1 MTNKAFFSMTA
12 QQYELQ
18 RLARKVASLESGAEI
33 VKLKNEKTN
42 LINYYEKIIKK
53 LKKELELSHA
63 ETVKVCSIWFEVF
76 EDLEAEKQKI
86 TEQMEKKIRELEKK
100 NLEMARQRDEALD
113 KLRESK
119 KAEYEAKTAL
129 QEAQDK
135 IEALNI
141 RISKDYT
148 NSSKPSSQN
157 PNHKKI
163 CNGRVK
169 SGKNPGA
176 QKNHEHHPRKKPENI
191 TKIVEIPPTEEIL
204 NNPDLKAT
212 EKYIEKYLV
221 SCRLVVETTKFRTQ
235 IFRNRKNGS
244 RVHAKFPENVKDDVN
259 YDGTVKACA
268 YLLKD
273 KCNVSIGNVKDF
285 LREISNGELDL
296 STGMISNLTKEFSSK
311 TDQER
316 DEIFLKL
323 YSSPVLHADF
333 TFGRVAGKQGTVL
346 ICADEDGTVLYQSK
360 DKKGDE
366 GVKGSPL
373 EFYKGIT
380 VTDHEAALIKHGEKH
395 QECLSHISR
404 YLVGSIENEKNLTW
418 NKVMKEWISEA
429 LAYWNNIKKVADQ
442 EDNQKDTNFL
452 NRYDEMVELAKKE
465 YDYEPPN
472 DYYREG
478 YNLYKRMYEDRE
490 DYVLFI
496 KDKSVPPTNNIA
508 ERYARVYKRKNIQA
522 MCFRSKNGVEYFCNG
537 LSVIQT
543 IKNRGEN
550 LFIAVTNRFNK
561 QTEV

>member
-18 RLARKVASLESGAEI
+18 RLTRKVASLESGAEI
-33 VKLKNEKTN
+33 VKLKKEKTK
-42 LINYYEKIIKK
+42 LLNYYEKIIKK

-63 ETVKVCSIWFEVF
+63 ETVKVCRIWFEVF
-76 EDLEAEKQKI
+76 EDLEREKQKI
-86 TEQMEKKIRELEKK
+86 IEQTEKKIKELEKK
-100 NLEMARQRDEALD
+100 NIEMARQRDEALD

-141 RISKDYT
+141 RINKDYT

-176 QKNHEHHPRKKPENI
+176 QKNHKHHPRKKPENI
-191 TKIVEIPPTEEIL
+191 TRIVEIPPTEEML
-204 NNPDLKAT
+204 NNPDLRPT
-212 EKYIEKYLV
+212 EKYIDKYLV
-221 SCRLVVETTKFRTQ
+221 SCKLIIETTKFRTQ

-285 LREISNGELDL
+285 LCEISNGELNL
-296 STGMISNLTKEFSSK
+296 STGMLSNLTKEFSAK
-311 TDQER
+311 TEQER
-316 DEIFLKL
+316 NEIFLKL
-323 YSSPVLHADF
+323 YSSPVMHADF

-346 ICADEDGTVLYQSK
+346 ICADEAGTVLYQSK

-366 GVKGSPL
+366 GVKESPL

-404 YLVGSIENEKNLTW
+404 YLVASIENEKNLTW
-418 NKVMKEWISEA
+418 NKLMKEWISEA
-429 LAYWNNIKKVADQ
+429 LAYWNNIKVGAEQ
-442 EDNQKDTNFL
+442 EDNQKDIDFL
-452 NRYDEMVELAKKE
+452 NRYDEIVELAKKE

-490 DYVLFI
+490 DYVLFL
-496 KDKSVPPTNNIA
+496 KDKSVSPTNNIA

-522 MCFRSKNGVEYFCNG
+522 MCFRSKNGVKYFCNG

-550 LFIAVTNRFNK
+550 LFSAVTNRFNT
-561 QTEV
+561 QAEV

>member
-53 LKKELELSHA
+53 LKKELELFHA
-63 ETVKVCSIWFEVF
+63 ETVKVCRIWFEVF

-169 SGKNPGA
+169 IEKNPGA

-285 LREISNGELDL
+285 LREISNGELSL

-311 TDQER
+311 TKQER

-418 NKVMKEWISEA
+418 NKLMKEWISESV
-429 LAYWNNIKKVADQ
+429 AYWNNIKEGADQ
-442 EDNQKDTNFL
+442 EDNQKDTEFL

>member
-169 SGKNPGA
+169 SGKNLGA

-191 TKIVEIPPTEEIL
+191 TQIVEIPPTEEIL

-285 LREISNGELDL
+285 LSEISNGELSL

-429 LAYWNNIKKVADQ
+429 LAYWNNIKEGADQ
-442 EDNQKDTNFL
+442 EDNQKDTDFL

>member
-18 RLARKVASLESGAEI
+18 RLTRKVASLESSAEI
-33 VKLKNEKTN
+33 VKLKKEKTK
-42 LINYYEKIIKK
+42 LLNYYEKIIKK

-63 ETVKVCSIWFEVF
+63 ETVKVCRIWFEVF
-76 EDLEAEKQKI
+76 EDLEREKQKI
-86 TEQMEKKIRELEKK
+86 IEQTEKKIKELEKK
-100 NLEMARQRDEALD
+100 NIEMARQRDEALD

-141 RISKDYT
+141 RINKDYT

-176 QKNHEHHPRKKPENI
+176 QKNHKHHPRKKPENI
-191 TKIVEIPPTEEIL
+191 TRIVEIPPTEEML
-204 NNPDLKAT
+204 NNPDLRPT
-212 EKYIEKYLV
+212 EKYIDKYLV
-221 SCRLVVETTKFRTQ
+221 SCKLIIETTKFRTQ

-285 LREISNGELDL
+285 LCEISNGELNL
-296 STGMISNLTKEFSSK
+296 STGMLSNLTKEFSAK
-311 TDQER
+311 TEQER
-316 DEIFLKL
+316 NEIFLKL
-323 YSSPVLHADF
+323 YSSPVMHADF

-346 ICADEDGTVLYQSK
+346 ICADEAGTVLYQSK

-366 GVKGSPL
+366 GVKESPL

-404 YLVGSIENEKNLTW
+404 YLVASIENEKNLTW
-418 NKVMKEWISEA
+418 NKLMKEWISEA
-429 LAYWNNIKKVADQ
+429 LAYWNNIKVGAEQ
-442 EDNQKDTNFL
+442 EDNQKDIDFL
-452 NRYDEMVELAKKE
+452 NRYDEIVELAKKE

-490 DYVLFI
+490 DYVLFL
-496 KDKSVPPTNNIA
+496 KDKSVAPTNNIA

-522 MCFRSKNGVEYFCNG
+522 MCFRSKNGVKYFCNG

-550 LFIAVTNRFNK
+550 LFSAVTNRFNT
-561 QTEV
+561 QAEV

>member
-42 LINYYEKIIKK
+42 LLNYYEKNIKK

-63 ETVKVCSIWFEVF
+63 ETAKVCRIWFEVF
-76 EDLEAEKQKI
+76 EDLEAENQKI

-169 SGKNPGA
+169 SEKNPGA

-221 SCRLVVETTKFRTQ
+221 SCRLVVETTKYRTQ

-273 KCNVSIGNVKDF
+273 RCNVSIGNVKDF

-311 TDQER
+311 TKQER

-418 NKVMKEWISEA
+418 NKLMKEWISESV
-429 LAYWNNIKKVADQ
+429 AYWNNIKKGAEQ

>member
-42 LINYYEKIIKK
+42 LLNYYEKNIKK

-221 SCRLVVETTKFRTQ
+221 SCRLVVETTKYRTQ

-273 KCNVSIGNVKDF
+273 RCNVSIGNVKDF

-418 NKVMKEWISEA
+418 NKLMKEWISESV
-429 LAYWNNIKKVADQ
+429 AYWNNIKKGAEQ

-522 MCFRSKNGVEYFCNG
+522 MCFRSKDGVKYFCNG

>member
-18 RLARKVASLESGAEI
+18 RLSRKVASLESGAEI
-33 VKLKNEKTN
+33 VNLKKEKN
-42 LINYYEKIIKK
+42 QLLKYYDKTIKK
-53 LKKELELSHA
+53 LKKELEFSHS
-63 ETVKVCSIWFEVF
+63 ETVKVCRIWFEVF
-76 EDLEAEKQKI
+76 EDLEKEKQNI
-86 TEQMEKKIRELEKK
+86 IEKMNKEIEALKSK
-100 NLEMARQRDEALD
+100 NIEMARQRDEALD

-119 KAEYEAKTAL
+119 KSEYEARTAL

-141 RISKDYT
+141 RINRDYT

-176 QKNHEHHPRKKPENI
+176 QPKHKHHPRKKPEKI
-191 TKIVEIPPTEEIL
+191 TKTVEIPPTEEML
-204 NNPDLKAT
+204 NNPDLRPT
-212 EKYIEKYLV
+212 GKYIDKYLV
-221 SCRLVVETTKFRTQ
+221 SCMLIIETTKFRTQ
-235 IFRNRKNGS
+235 IFRNTKNGS
-244 RVHAKFPENVKDDVN
+244 RVHAAFPEGVKDDVN

-268 YLLKD
+268 YILKD
-273 KCNVSIGNVKDF
+273 KCNVSIGNVQEF
-285 LREISNGELDL
+285 LHEISNGELNL

-311 TDQER
+311 TAQER
-316 DEIFLKL
+316 NEIFLKL
-323 YSSPVLHADF
+323 YSSPIMHVDF

-366 GVKGSPL
+366 GVKESPL
-373 EFYKGIT
+373 EFYKGTT

-418 NKVMKEWISEA
+418 NKLMKEWISEA
-429 LAYWNNIKKVADQ
+429 LTYWNNIKAGTEQ
-442 EDNQKDTNFL
+442 ENNQKDSDFL
-452 NRYDEMVELAKKE
+452 NRYDEIIELAKKE

-478 YNLYKRMYEDRE
+478 YNLYKRMCEDRE
-490 DYVLFI
+490 DYVLFL

-522 MCFRSKNGVEYFCNG
+522 MCFRSKSGVKYFCNG
-537 LSVIQT
+537 LSIIQT
-543 IKNRGEN
+543 IKNKGEN
-550 LFIAVTNRFNK
+550 LFSAVTNRFNM

>member
-12 QQYELQ
+12 QQYEFQ

-42 LINYYEKIIKK
+42 LLNYYEKNIKK

-63 ETVKVCSIWFEVF
+63 ETAKVCRIWFEVF

-169 SGKNPGA
+169 SEKNPGA

-221 SCRLVVETTKFRTQ
+221 SCRLVVETTKYRTQ

-311 TDQER
+311 TNQEQN
-316 DEIFLKL
+316 EIFLKL

-404 YLVGSIENEKNLTW
+404 YL
-418 NKVMKEWISEA
+418 
-429 LAYWNNIKKVADQ
+429 
-442 EDNQKDTNFL
+442 
-452 NRYDEMVELAKKE
+452 
-465 YDYEPPN
+465 
-472 DYYREG
+472 
-478 YNLYKRMYEDRE
+478 
-490 DYVLFI
+490 
-496 KDKSVPPTNNIA
+496 
-508 ERYARVYKRKNIQA
+508 
-522 MCFRSKNGVEYFCNG
+522 
-537 LSVIQT
+537 
-543 IKNRGEN
+543 
-550 LFIAVTNRFNK
+550 LFIAITNRFNK

>member
-1 MTNKAFFSMTA
+1 M
-12 QQYELQ
+12 
-18 RLARKVASLESGAEI
+18 
-33 VKLKNEKTN
+33 
-42 LINYYEKIIKK
+42 
-53 LKKELELSHA
+53 
-63 ETVKVCSIWFEVF
+63 
-76 EDLEAEKQKI
+76 
-86 TEQMEKKIRELEKK
+86 
-100 NLEMARQRDEALD
+100 
-113 KLRESK
+113 
-119 KAEYEAKTAL
+119 
-129 QEAQDK
+129 
-135 IEALNI
+135 
-141 RISKDYT
+141 
-148 NSSKPSSQN
+148 
-157 PNHKKI
+157 
-163 CNGRVK
+163 K
-169 SGKNPGA
+169 SEKNPGA

-221 SCRLVVETTKFRTQ
+221 SCRLVVETTKYRTQ

-418 NKVMKEWISEA
+418 NKLMKEWISESV
-429 LAYWNNIKKVADQ
+429 AYWNNIKKGAEQ

-478 YNLYKRMYEDRE
+478 YNLYKRMYETRE
-490 DYVLFI
+490 DYVLFL

-522 MCFRSKNGVEYFCNG
+522 MCFRSKDGVKYFCNG

>member
-18 RLARKVASLESGAEI
+18 RLTRKVASLESGAEI
-33 VKLKNEKTN
+33 VKLKKEKTK
-42 LINYYEKIIKK
+42 LLNYYEKIIKK

-63 ETVKVCSIWFEVF
+63 ETVKVCRIWFEVF
-76 EDLEAEKQKI
+76 EDLEREKQKI
-86 TEQMEKKIRELEKK
+86 IKQMEKKFEDLEKK

-119 KAEYEAKTAL
+119 KAEYKAKTAL

-141 RISKDYT
+141 RINKDYT

-169 SGKNPGA
+169 SEKNPGA
-176 QKNHEHHPRKKPENI
+176 QKNHEHHPRKRPENI
-191 TKIVEIPPTEEIL
+191 TRIVEIPPTEEML
-204 NNPDLKAT
+204 NNPDLRPT
-212 EKYIEKYLV
+212 EKYIDKYLV
-221 SCRLVVETTKFRTQ
+221 SCRLIIETIKFRTQ

-285 LREISNGELDL
+285 LCEISNGELNL

-311 TDQER
+311 TKQER
-316 DEIFLKL
+316 NEIFLKL

-346 ICADEDGTVLYQSK
+346 ICADEAGTVLYQSK

-366 GVKGSPL
+366 GVKESPL

-395 QECLSHISR
+395 QECLSHVSR
-404 YLVGSIENEKNLTW
+404 YLVSSIENEKNLTW
-418 NKVMKEWISEA
+418 NKLMKEWISEA
-429 LAYWNNIKKVADQ
+429 LAYWNNIKVGAEQ
-442 EDNQKDTNFL
+442 EDNQKDIDFL
-452 NRYDEMVELAKKE
+452 NRYDEIVELAKKE

-472 DYYREG
+472 GYYREG

-490 DYVLFI
+490 DYVLFL
-496 KDKSVPPTNNIA
+496 KDKSVSPTNNIA

-522 MCFRSKNGVEYFCNG
+522 MCFRSKNGVKYFCNG

-550 LFIAVTNRFNK
+550 LFSAVTNRFNT
-561 QTEV
+561 QAEV

>member
-1 MTNKAFFSMTA
+1 MTVEVSSN
-12 QQYELQ
+12 
-18 RLARKVASLESGAEI
+18 RLARKVASLESGEEI

-191 TKIVEIPPTEEIL
+191 TQIVEIPPTEEIL

-285 LREISNGELDL
+285 LSEISNGELSL

-311 TDQER
+311 TKQER

-429 LAYWNNIKKVADQ
+429 LAYWNNIKKGADQ

>member
-18 RLARKVASLESGAEI
+18 RLTRKVASLESGAEI
-33 VKLKNEKTN
+33 VKLKKEKTK
-42 LINYYEKIIKK
+42 LLNYYEKIIKK

-63 ETVKVCSIWFEVF
+63 ETVKVCRIWFEVF
-76 EDLEAEKQKI
+76 EDLEREKQKI
-86 TEQMEKKIRELEKK
+86 IEQTEKKIKELEKK
-100 NLEMARQRDEALD
+100 NIEMARQRDEALD

-141 RISKDYT
+141 RINKDYT

-176 QKNHEHHPRKKPENI
+176 QKNHKHHPRKKPENI
-191 TKIVEIPPTEEIL
+191 TRIVEIPPTEEML
-204 NNPDLKAT
+204 NNPDLRPT
-212 EKYIEKYLV
+212 EKYIDKYLV
-221 SCRLVVETTKFRTQ
+221 SCKLIIETTKFRTQ

-285 LREISNGELDL
+285 LCEISNGELNL
-296 STGMISNLTKEFSSK
+296 STGMLSNLTKEFSAK
-311 TDQER
+311 TEQER
-316 DEIFLKL
+316 NEIFLKL
-323 YSSPVLHADF
+323 YSSPVMHADF

-346 ICADEDGTVLYQSK
+346 ICADEAGTVLYQSK

-366 GVKGSPL
+366 GVKESPL

-404 YLVGSIENEKNLTW
+404 YLVASIENEKNLTW
-418 NKVMKEWISEA
+418 NKLMKEWISEA
-429 LAYWNNIKKVADQ
+429 LTYWNNIKVGAEQ
-442 EDNQKDTNFL
+442 EDNQKDIDLL
-452 NRYDEMVELAKKE
+452 NRYDEIVELAKKE

-490 DYVLFI
+490 DYVLFL
-496 KDKSVPPTNNIA
+496 KDKSVAPTNNIA

-522 MCFRSKNGVEYFCNG
+522 MCFRSKNGVKYFCNG

-550 LFIAVTNRFNK
+550 LFSAVTNRFNT
-561 QTEV
+561 QAEV

>member
-18 RLARKVASLESGAEI
+18 RLARKVASLESGEEI

-191 TKIVEIPPTEEIL
+191 TQIVEIPPTEEIL

-285 LREISNGELDL
+285 LSEISNGELSL

-311 TDQER
+311 TKQER

>member
-12 QQYELQ
+12 QQYEFQ
-18 RLARKVASLESGAEI
+18 RLARKVASLESGEEI

-42 LINYYEKIIKK
+42 LLNYYEKNIKK

-63 ETVKVCSIWFEVF
+63 ETAKVCRIWFEVF

-191 TKIVEIPPTEEIL
+191 TQIVEIPPTEEIL

-221 SCRLVVETTKFRTQ
+221 SCRLVVETTKYRTQ

-285 LREISNGELDL
+285 LSEISNGELSL

-418 NKVMKEWISEA
+418 NKLMKEWISESV
-429 LAYWNNIKKVADQ
+429 AYWNNIKKGAEQ

>member
-42 LINYYEKIIKK
+42 LLNYYEKNIKK

-63 ETVKVCSIWFEVF
+63 ETVKVCRIWFEVF

-169 SGKNPGA
+169 SEKNPGA

-191 TKIVEIPPTEEIL
+191 TQIVEIPPTEEIL

-316 DEIFLKL
+316 NEIFLKL

-366 GVKGSPL
+366 CVKGSPL

-418 NKVMKEWISEA
+418 NKLMKEWISESV
-429 LAYWNNIKKVADQ
+429 AYWNNIKKGAEQ

>member
-42 LINYYEKIIKK
+42 LLNYYEKNIKK

-63 ETVKVCSIWFEVF
+63 ETVKVCRIWFEVF

-169 SGKNPGA
+169 SEKNPGA

-191 TKIVEIPPTEEIL
+191 TQIVEIPPTEEIL

-221 SCRLVVETTKFRTQ
+221 SCRLVVETTKYRTQ
-235 IFRNRKNGS
+235 IFRSRKNGS

-273 KCNVSIGNVKDF
+273 RCNVSIGNVKDF

-296 STGMISNLTKEFSSK
+296 LTGMISNLTKEFSSK

-316 DEIFLKL
+316 NEIFLKL

-380 VTDHEAALIKHGEKH
+380 VADHEAALIKHGEKH

-418 NKVMKEWISEA
+418 NKLMKEWIPKSV
-429 LAYWNNIKKVADQ
+429 AYWNNIKKGAEQ

-472 DYYREG
+472 DYYRER
-478 YNLYKRMYEDRE
+478 YNLYKRMYETRE
-490 DYVLFI
+490 DYVLFL

-522 MCFRSKNGVEYFCNG
+522 MCFRSKNGVKYFCNG

-550 LFIAVTNRFNK
+550 LFIAITNRFNK

>member
-18 RLARKVASLESGAEI
+18 RLTRKVASLESGAEI
-33 VKLKNEKTN
+33 VKLKKEKTK
-42 LINYYEKIIKK
+42 LLNYYEKIIKK
-53 LKKELELSHA
+53 LKKELEISHA
-63 ETVKVCSIWFEVF
+63 ETVKVCRIWFEVF
-76 EDLEAEKQKI
+76 EDLEREKQKI
-86 TEQMEKKIRELEKK
+86 IEQTEKKIKELEKK
-100 NLEMARQRDEALD
+100 NIEMARQRDEALD

-141 RISKDYT
+141 RINKDYT
-148 NSSKPSSQN
+148 NSSKPSSQK

-176 QKNHEHHPRKKPENI
+176 QKNHKHHPRKKPENI
-191 TKIVEIPPTEEIL
+191 TRIVEIPPTEEML
-204 NNPDLKAT
+204 NNPDLRPT
-212 EKYIEKYLV
+212 EKYIDKYLV
-221 SCRLVVETTKFRTQ
+221 SCKLIIETTKFRTQ

-285 LREISNGELDL
+285 LCEISNGELNL
-296 STGMISNLTKEFSSK
+296 STGMLSNLTKEFSAK
-311 TDQER
+311 TEQER
-316 DEIFLKL
+316 NEIFLKL
-323 YSSPVLHADF
+323 YSSPVMHADF

-346 ICADEDGTVLYQSK
+346 ICADEAGTVLYQSK

-366 GVKGSPL
+366 GVKESPL

-404 YLVGSIENEKNLTW
+404 YLVASIENEKNLTW
-418 NKVMKEWISEA
+418 NKLMKEWISEA
-429 LAYWNNIKKVADQ
+429 LAYWNNIKVGAEQ
-442 EDNQKDTNFL
+442 EDNQKDIDFL
-452 NRYDEMVELAKKE
+452 NRYDEIVELAKKE

-490 DYVLFI
+490 DYVLFL
-496 KDKSVPPTNNIA
+496 KDKSVSPTNNIA

-522 MCFRSKNGVEYFCNG
+522 MCFRSKNGVKYFCNG

-550 LFIAVTNRFNK
+550 LFSAVTNRFNT
-561 QTEV
+561 QAEV

>member
-18 RLARKVASLESGAEI
+18 RLTRKVASLESGAEI
-33 VKLKNEKTN
+33 VKLKKEKTK
-42 LINYYEKIIKK
+42 LLNYYEKIIKK
-53 LKKELELSHA
+53 LKKELEISHA
-63 ETVKVCSIWFEVF
+63 ETVKVCRIWFEVF
-76 EDLEAEKQKI
+76 EDLEREKQKI
-86 TEQMEKKIRELEKK
+86 IEKMEKKIKELEKK
-100 NLEMARQRDEALD
+100 NIEMARQRDDALD

-141 RISKDYT
+141 RINKDYT

-176 QKNHEHHPRKKPENI
+176 QKNHEHHPRKRPENI
-191 TKIVEIPPTEEIL
+191 TRIVEIPPTEEML
-204 NNPDLKAT
+204 NNPDLRPT
-212 EKYIEKYLV
+212 EKYIDKYLV
-221 SCRLVVETTKFRTQ
+221 SCRLIIETIKFRTQ

-285 LREISNGELDL
+285 LREISNGELNL
-296 STGMISNLTKEFSSK
+296 STGMLSNLTKEFSSK
-311 TDQER
+311 TKQER
-316 DEIFLKL
+316 NEIFLKL
-323 YSSPVLHADF
+323 YSSPVMHADF

-346 ICADEDGTVLYQSK
+346 ICADEAGTVLYQSK

-366 GVKGSPL
+366 GVKESPL

-395 QECLSHISR
+395 QECLSHVSR
-404 YLVGSIENEKNLTW
+404 YLVSSIENEKNLTW
-418 NKVMKEWISEA
+418 NKLMKEWISEA
-429 LAYWNNIKKVADQ
+429 LAYWNNIKVGAEQ
-442 EDNQKDTNFL
+442 EDNQKDIDFL
-452 NRYDEMVELAKKE
+452 NRYDEIVELAKKE

-490 DYVLFI
+490 DYVLFL
-496 KDKSVPPTNNIA
+496 KDKSVSPTNNIA

-522 MCFRSKNGVEYFCNG
+522 MCFRSKNGVKYFCNG

-550 LFIAVTNRFNK
+550 LFSAVTNRFNT
-561 QTEV
+561 QAEV

>member
-18 RLARKVASLESGAEI
+18 RLARKVASLESGEEI

-285 LREISNGELDL
+285 LSEISNGELSL

-311 TDQER
+311 TKQER

-429 LAYWNNIKKVADQ
+429 LAYWNNIKKGADQ

-561 QTEV
+561 QT

>member
-18 RLARKVASLESGAEI
+18 RLTRKVASLESGAEI
-33 VKLKNEKTN
+33 VKLKKEKTK
-42 LINYYEKIIKK
+42 LLNYYEKIIKK

-63 ETVKVCSIWFEVF
+63 ETVKVCRIWFEVF
-76 EDLEAEKQKI
+76 EDLEREKQKI
-86 TEQMEKKIRELEKK
+86 IKQMEKKFEDLEKK

-119 KAEYEAKTAL
+119 KAEYEVKTAL

-141 RISKDYT
+141 RINKDYT

-169 SGKNPGA
+169 SEKNPGA
-176 QKNHEHHPRKKPENI
+176 QKNHEHHPRKRPENI
-191 TKIVEIPPTEEIL
+191 TRIVEIPPTEEML
-204 NNPDLKAT
+204 NNPDLRPT
-212 EKYIEKYLV
+212 EKYIDKYLV
-221 SCRLVVETTKFRTQ
+221 SCRLIIETIKFRTQ

-268 YLLKD
+268 YLLKN

-285 LREISNGELDL
+285 LCEISNGELNL

-311 TDQER
+311 TKQER
-316 DEIFLKL
+316 NEIFLKL

-346 ICADEDGTVLYQSK
+346 ICADEAGTVLYQSK

-366 GVKGSPL
+366 GVKESPL

-395 QECLSHISR
+395 QECLSHVSR
-404 YLVGSIENEKNLTW
+404 YLVSSIENEKNLTW
-418 NKVMKEWISEA
+418 NKLMKEWISEA
-429 LAYWNNIKKVADQ
+429 LAYWNNIKVGAEQ
-442 EDNQKDTNFL
+442 EDNQKDIDFL
-452 NRYDEMVELAKKE
+452 NRYDEIVELAKKE

-490 DYVLFI
+490 DYVLFL
-496 KDKSVPPTNNIA
+496 KDKSVSPTNNIA

-522 MCFRSKNGVEYFCNG
+522 MCFRSKNGVKYFCNG

-550 LFIAVTNRFNK
+550 LFSAVTNRFNT
-561 QTEV
+561 QAEV

>member
-12 QQYELQ
+12 QQYEFQ

-42 LINYYEKIIKK
+42 LLNYYEKNIKK

-63 ETVKVCSIWFEVF
+63 ETAKVCRIWFEVF
-76 EDLEAEKQKI
+76 EDLEAENQKI

-169 SGKNPGA
+169 SEKNPGA

-221 SCRLVVETTKFRTQ
+221 SCRLVVETTKYRTQ

-273 KCNVSIGNVKDF
+273 RCNVSIGNVKDF

-418 NKVMKEWISEA
+418 NKLMKEWISESV
-429 LAYWNNIKKVADQ
+429 AYWNNIKKGAEQ
-442 EDNQKDTNFL
+442 EDNQKDTDFL

-522 MCFRSKNGVEYFCNG
+522 MCFRSKNGVKYFCDG

-550 LFIAVTNRFNK
+550 LFIAITNRFNK

>member
-18 RLARKVASLESGAEI
+18 RLARKVASLESGEEI

-285 LREISNGELDL
+285 LSEISNGELSL

-311 TDQER
+311 TKQER

-429 LAYWNNIKKVADQ
+429 LAYWNNIKKGADQ

>member
-221 SCRLVVETTKFRTQ
+221 SCRLVVETTKYRTQ

-273 KCNVSIGNVKDF
+273 RCNVSIGNVKDF

-418 NKVMKEWISEA
+418 NKLMKEWISESV
-429 LAYWNNIKKVADQ
+429 AYWNNIKKGAEQ

-508 ERYARVYKRKNIQA
+508 ERYARGYKRKNIQA

>member
-285 LREISNGELDL
+285 LSEISNGELSL

-311 TDQER
+311 TKQER

-429 LAYWNNIKKVADQ
+429 LAYWNNIKKGADQ

>member
-42 LINYYEKIIKK
+42 LLNYYEKNIKK

-63 ETVKVCSIWFEVF
+63 ETVKVCRIWFEVF

-221 SCRLVVETTKFRTQ
+221 SCRLVVETTKYRTQ

-395 QECLSHISR
+395 QECLSNISR

-418 NKVMKEWISEA
+418 NKLIKEWISESV
-429 LAYWNNIKKVADQ
+429 AYWNNIKKGAEQ

-522 MCFRSKNGVEYFCNG
+522 MCFRSKNGVKYFCNG

>member
-12 QQYELQ
+12 QQYEFQ

-42 LINYYEKIIKK
+42 LLNYYEKNIKK

-63 ETVKVCSIWFEVF
+63 ETAKVCRIWFEVF

-169 SGKNPGA
+169 SEKNPGA

-191 TKIVEIPPTEEIL
+191 TQIVEIPPTEEIL

-429 LAYWNNIKKVADQ
+429 LAYWNNIKKGAEQ

-522 MCFRSKNGVEYFCNG
+522 MCFRSKNGVKYFCDG

>member
-18 RLARKVASLESGAEI
+18 RLTRKVASLESGAEI
-33 VKLKNEKTN
+33 VKLKKEKTK
-42 LINYYEKIIKK
+42 LLNYYEKIIKK

-63 ETVKVCSIWFEVF
+63 ETVKVCRIWFEVF
-76 EDLEAEKQKI
+76 EDLEREKQKI
-86 TEQMEKKIRELEKK
+86 IKQMEKKFEDLEKK

-119 KAEYEAKTAL
+119 KAEYKAKTAL

-141 RISKDYT
+141 RINKDYT

-169 SGKNPGA
+169 SEKNPGA
-176 QKNHEHHPRKKPENI
+176 QKNHEHHPRKRPENI
-191 TKIVEIPPTEEIL
+191 TRIVEIPPTEEML
-204 NNPDLKAT
+204 NNPDLRPT
-212 EKYIEKYLV
+212 EKYIDKYLV
-221 SCRLVVETTKFRTQ
+221 SCRLIIETIKFRTQ

-285 LREISNGELDL
+285 LCEISNGELNL

-311 TDQER
+311 TKQER
-316 DEIFLKL
+316 NEIFLKL

-346 ICADEDGTVLYQSK
+346 ICADEAGTVLYQSK

-366 GVKGSPL
+366 GVKESPL

-395 QECLSHISR
+395 QECLSHVSR
-404 YLVGSIENEKNLTW
+404 YLVSSIENEKNLTW
-418 NKVMKEWISEA
+418 NKLMKEWISEA
-429 LAYWNNIKKVADQ
+429 LAYWNNIKVGAEQ
-442 EDNQKDTNFL
+442 EDNQKDIDFL
-452 NRYDEMVELAKKE
+452 NRYDEIVELAKKE

-490 DYVLFI
+490 DYVLFL
-496 KDKSVPPTNNIA
+496 KDKSVSPTNNIA

-522 MCFRSKNGVEYFCNG
+522 MCFRSKNGVKYFCNG

-550 LFIAVTNRFNK
+550 LFSAVTNRFNT
-561 QTEV
+561 QAEV

>member
-42 LINYYEKIIKK
+42 LLNYYEKNIKK

-191 TKIVEIPPTEEIL
+191 TQIVEIPPTEEIL

-221 SCRLVVETTKFRTQ
+221 SCRLVVETTKYRTQ

-311 TDQER
+311 TKQER

-429 LAYWNNIKKVADQ
+429 LAYWNNIKKGADQ

>member
-12 QQYELQ
+12 QQYEFQ

-42 LINYYEKIIKK
+42 LLNYYEKNIKK

-63 ETVKVCSIWFEVF
+63 ETAKVCRIWFEVF

-169 SGKNPGA
+169 SEKNPGA

-221 SCRLVVETTKFRTQ
+221 SCRLVVETTKYRTQ

-273 KCNVSIGNVKDF
+273 RCNVSIGNVKDF
-285 LREISNGELDL
+285 LREISNGELHL

-418 NKVMKEWISEA
+418 NKLMKEWISESV
-429 LAYWNNIKKVADQ
+429 AYWNNIKKGAEQ

-472 DYYREG
+472 DYYRER
-478 YNLYKRMYEDRE
+478 YNLYKRMYETRE
-490 DYVLFI
+490 DYVLFL

-522 MCFRSKNGVEYFCNG
+522 MCFRSKNGVKYFCNG

>member
-18 RLARKVASLESGAEI
+18 RLARKVASLESGEEI

-42 LINYYEKIIKK
+42 LLNYYEKNIKK

-191 TKIVEIPPTEEIL
+191 TQIVEIPPTEEIL

-285 LREISNGELDL
+285 LSEISNGELSL

-311 TDQER
+311 TKQER

-429 LAYWNNIKKVADQ
+429 LAYWNNIKKGADQ

>member
-18 RLARKVASLESGAEI
+18 RLARKVASLESGEEI

-191 TKIVEIPPTEEIL
+191 TQIVEIPPTEEIL

-285 LREISNGELDL
+285 LSEISNGELSL

-311 TDQER
+311 TKQER

-429 LAYWNNIKKVADQ
+429 LAYWNNIKKGADQ

>member
-42 LINYYEKIIKK
+42 LLNYYEKNIKK
-53 LKKELELSHA
+53 LKKELELFHA
-63 ETVKVCSIWFEVF
+63 ETVKVCRIWFEVF

-169 SGKNPGA
+169 IEKNPGA

-191 TKIVEIPPTEEIL
+191 TQIVEIPPTEEIL

-221 SCRLVVETTKFRTQ
+221 SCRLVVETTKYRTQ
-235 IFRNRKNGS
+235 IFRSRKNGS

-259 YDGTVKACA
+259 YDRTVKACA

-316 DEIFLKL
+316 NEIFLKL

-404 YLVGSIENEKNLTW
+404 YLAGSIENEKNLTW
-418 NKVMKEWISEA
+418 NKLMKEWISESV
-429 LAYWNNIKKVADQ
+429 AYWNNIKKGAEQ

-478 YNLYKRMYEDRE
+478 YNLYKRMYETRE
-490 DYVLFI
+490 DYVLFL
-496 KDKSVPPTNNIA
+496 KDKSVSPTNNIA

-522 MCFRSKNGVEYFCNG
+522 MCFRSKNGVKYFCDG

>member
-18 RLARKVASLESGAEI
+18 RLTRKVASLESGAEI
-33 VKLKNEKTN
+33 VKLKKEKTK
-42 LINYYEKIIKK
+42 LLNYYEKIIKK
-53 LKKELELSHA
+53 LKKELELSYA
-63 ETVKVCSIWFEVF
+63 ETVKVCRIWFEVF
-76 EDLEAEKQKI
+76 EDLEREKQKI
-86 TEQMEKKIRELEKK
+86 IKQMEKKFEDLEKK

-119 KAEYEAKTAL
+119 KAEYKAKTAL

-141 RISKDYT
+141 RINKDYT

-169 SGKNPGA
+169 SEKNPGA
-176 QKNHEHHPRKKPENI
+176 QKNHEHHPRKRPENI
-191 TKIVEIPPTEEIL
+191 TRIVEIPPTEEML
-204 NNPDLKAT
+204 NNPDLRPT
-212 EKYIEKYLV
+212 EKYIDKYLV
-221 SCRLVVETTKFRTQ
+221 SCRLIIETIKFRTQ

-285 LREISNGELDL
+285 LCEISNGELNL

-311 TDQER
+311 TKQER
-316 DEIFLKL
+316 NEIFLKL

-346 ICADEDGTVLYQSK
+346 ICADEAGTVLYQSK

-366 GVKGSPL
+366 GVKESPL

-395 QECLSHISR
+395 QECLSHVSR
-404 YLVGSIENEKNLTW
+404 YLVSSIENEKNLTW
-418 NKVMKEWISEA
+418 NKLMKEWISEA
-429 LAYWNNIKKVADQ
+429 LAYWNNIKVGAEQ
-442 EDNQKDTNFL
+442 EDNQKDIDFL
-452 NRYDEMVELAKKE
+452 NRYDEIVELAKKE

-472 DYYREG
+472 GYYREG

-490 DYVLFI
+490 DYVLFL
-496 KDKSVPPTNNIA
+496 KDKSVSPTNNIA

-522 MCFRSKNGVEYFCNG
+522 MCFRSKNGVKYFCNG

-550 LFIAVTNRFNK
+550 LFSAVTNRFNT
-561 QTEV
+561 QAEV

>member
-18 RLARKVASLESGAEI
+18 RLTRKVASLESGAEI
-33 VKLKNEKTN
+33 VKLKKEKTK
-42 LINYYEKIIKK
+42 LLNYYEKIIKK

-63 ETVKVCSIWFEVF
+63 ETVKVCRIWFEVF
-76 EDLEAEKQKI
+76 EDLEREKQKI
-86 TEQMEKKIRELEKK
+86 IKQMEKKFEDLEKK

-119 KAEYEAKTAL
+119 KAEYKAKTAL

-141 RISKDYT
+141 RINKDYT

-169 SGKNPGA
+169 SEKNPGA
-176 QKNHEHHPRKKPENI
+176 QKNHEHHPRKRPENI
-191 TKIVEIPPTEEIL
+191 TRIVEIPPTEEML
-204 NNPDLKAT
+204 NNPDLRPT
-212 EKYIEKYLV
+212 EKYIDKYLV
-221 SCRLVVETTKFRTQ
+221 SCRLIIETIKFRTQ

-285 LREISNGELDL
+285 LCEISNGELNL

-311 TDQER
+311 TKQEQN
-316 DEIFLKL
+316 EIFLKL

-346 ICADEDGTVLYQSK
+346 ICADEAGTVLYQSK

-366 GVKGSPL
+366 GVKESPL

-395 QECLSHISR
+395 QECLSHVSR
-404 YLVGSIENEKNLTW
+404 YLVSSIENEKNLTW
-418 NKVMKEWISEA
+418 NKLMKEWISEA
-429 LAYWNNIKKVADQ
+429 LAYWNNIKVGAEQ
-442 EDNQKDTNFL
+442 EDNQKDIDFL
-452 NRYDEMVELAKKE
+452 NRYDEIVELAKKE

-490 DYVLFI
+490 DYVLFL
-496 KDKSVPPTNNIA
+496 KDKSVSPTNNIA

-522 MCFRSKNGVEYFCNG
+522 MCFRSKNGVKYFCNG

-550 LFIAVTNRFNK
+550 LFSAVTNRFNT
-561 QTEV
+561 QAEV

>member
-18 RLARKVASLESGAEI
+18 RLSRKVESLESGAEI
-33 VKLKNEKTN
+33 VKLKKEKAQQ
-42 LINYYEKIIKK
+42 LNYCERVIKK

-63 ETVKVCSIWFEVF
+63 ETTKVRRIWFEVF
-76 EDLEAEKQKI
+76 EN
-86 TEQMEKKIRELEKK
+86 LEKENEKIVSQKDKEIEELKKK
-100 NLEMARQRDEALD
+100 NIEMARQRDEALD

-119 KAEYEAKTAL
+119 KSEYEAKTAL

-141 RISKDYT
+141 RINKDYT

-163 CNGRVK
+163 SNGRVK
-169 SGKNPGA
+169 SRKKPGA
-176 QKNHEHHPRKKPENI
+176 QPKHEHYPRKKPEKI
-191 TKIVEIPPTEEIL
+191 TKTVEIPPTEEML
-204 NNPDLKAT
+204 NNPDLRPT
-212 EKYIEKYLV
+212 GKYIEKYLV
-221 SCRLVVETTKFRTQ
+221 SCMLIIETTKYRTQ
-235 IFRNRKNGS
+235 IFRNSKNGS
-244 RVHAKFPENVKDDVN
+244 RVHAAFPEGVKDEVN

-268 YLLKD
+268 YLMKD
-273 KCNVSIGNVKDF
+273 KCNVSIGNVQEF
-285 LREISNGELDL
+285 LREISNGELNL
-296 STGMISNLTKEFSSK
+296 STGMISNLTKEFSAK
-311 TDQER
+311 TEKER

-323 YSSPVLHADF
+323 YSSPVMHADF
-333 TFGRVAGKQGTVL
+333 TFGRVAGNTGTVL

-366 GVKGSPL
+366 GVKESPL
-373 EFYKGIT
+373 EYYKGTT

-418 NKVMKEWISEA
+418 NKLMKELISEA
-429 LAYWNNIKKVADQ
+429 LAYWNNIKAGTEQ
-442 EDNQKDTNFL
+442 EDNKKDADFL
-452 NRYDEMVELAKKE
+452 KRYDEIVELAKKE

-478 YNLYKRMYEDRE
+478 YNLYKRMYEDKE
-490 DYVLFI
+490 DYVLFL

-522 MCFRSKNGVEYFCNG
+522 MCFRSKSGVKYFCDG

-550 LFIAVTNRFNK
+550 LFSAVTNRFNK
-561 QTEV
+561 KTGV

>member
-42 LINYYEKIIKK
+42 LLNYYEKNIKK

-191 TKIVEIPPTEEIL
+191 TQIVEIPPTEEIL

-429 LAYWNNIKKVADQ
+429 LAYWNNIKKGADQ

>member
-18 RLARKVASLESGAEI
+18 RLARKVASLESGEEI

-191 TKIVEIPPTEEIL
+191 TQIVEIPPTEEIL

-285 LREISNGELDL
+285 LSEISNGELSL

-311 TDQER
+311 TKKER

-429 LAYWNNIKKVADQ
+429 LAYWNNIKEGADQ
-442 EDNQKDTNFL
+442 EDNQKDTDFL

-561 QTEV
+561 QTEA